1 MIKEFIK
8 KVVKRDDLT
17 EREMEDAMD
26 EIMSGKATPAQ
37 IGAFITSL
45 RLKGESVDE
54 IRGAARAEDA
64 IDSGRAREKLNGLVS
79 FTQQCSCYVHE
90 EYSGNFL

>member
-1 MIKEFIK
+1 MVIKEFIK
-8 KVVKRDDLT
+8 KVVKGDDLT

-45 RLKGESVDE
+45 RLKGETVDE
-54 IRGAARAEDA
+54 ITGA
-64 IDSGRAREKLNGLVS
+64 AREKLDDRVA
-79 FTQQCSCYVHE
+79 FTQQCSCYVRE
-90 EYSGNFL
+90 ERSGNLS